1 MKQYNHHYQVTIE
14 GVKYNRVYVMP
25 SPDKA
30 EAMIWLKYLYK
41 YRGLVYLYCE
51 EA

>member
-1 MKQYNHHYQVTIE
+1 MKQYNHHYKVTIE
-14 GVKYNRVYVMP
+14 GVTYNRVYVIP
-25 SPDKA
+25 SLVKA
-30 EAMIWLKYLYK
+30 EAMIWLKYQYK